1 MAASRGAEYDDVE
14 VVAVSRGSFDFLAS
28 WHTFF
33 KPYHIIAIHLGDP
46 TEKVSIPKDLNVDL
60 YNRTDFERVLGRR
73 AWIFGAVGEATETTT
88 RAAASFG
95 VLLAKRRFVFLLQE
109 GCLVGK
115 TPSGERIN
123 ALHQHVQNLITPA
136 TPYFFNT
143 LYDPYRAG
151 SDFVRGYPFTLRPGV
166 QTALS
171 HGLWS
176 NLPDYDGPTRMCKT
190 LERNSRYV
198 DAVLTVPKGSL
209 FPMSARNVA
218 FDRQL
223 IGAAMFFGA
232 EPREGPACVYP
243 DMWAGWCVKVIC
255 DHLGMG
261 VKSGLPY
268 VWCDS
273 AAEEGDPL
281 ASLQVEQTGILL
293 QEEII
298 PFFQRVS
305 FSAGA
310 TDPVACYREL
320 SEKVRT
326 ELTALDPYF
335 DRLADAM
342 VVWLECWEELNPDN

>member
-46 TEKVSIPKDLNVDL
+46 TEKVSIPKNLNVDL

-171 HGLWS
+171 HGAQSLS
-176 NLPDYDGPTRMCKT
+176 HRHPLRLCLSPLTPRLPRSQC
-190 LERNSRYV
+190 S
-198 DAVLTVPKGSL
+198 LTHL
-209 FPMSARNVA
+209 
-218 FDRQL
+218 
-223 IGAAMFFGA
+223 
-232 EPREGPACVYP
+232 PREHISQFETGKRACAAVSL
-243 DMWAGWCVKVIC
+243 AVARGGACFVIRRWVLVEGSRN
-255 DHLGMG
+255 DVQVMELG
-261 VKSGLPY
+261 
-268 VWCDS
+268 
-273 AAEEGDPL
+273 A
-281 ASLQVEQTGILL
+281 I
-293 QEEII
+293 
-298 PFFQRVS
+298 
-305 FSAGA
+305 
-310 TDPVACYREL
+310 
-320 SEKVRT
+320 
-326 ELTALDPYF
+326 
-335 DRLADAM
+335 
-342 VVWLECWEELNPDN
+342 